1 MTKLGVSG
9 RSILRSEPWSNLKCF
24 HAGGEA
30 KNWLHAAREA
40 GMLDGGA
47 EITAPGRVNP
57 FVELTPADYARELAF
72 KRVLQ
77 ALGYYQIFRTV

>member
-9 RSILRSEPWSNLKCF
+9 QRILRAEPWTSLKCF

-30 KNWLHAAREA
+30 KWWLHAARQMGEI
-40 GMLDGGA
+40 DGHLVHA
-47 EITAPGRVNP
+47 DPGQVIP
-57 FVELTPADYARELAF
+57 FVELTPAHYAREMAF

-77 ALGYYQIFRTV
+77 AVGYYQIFRTA